1 MLCSM
6 NATSLAQNKVKSMS
20 DGEKRIYYSDIN
32 DAVIKLQEYSKEREQ
47 KNKSDFEFYSDYF
60 PYEMFKDL
68 ILHDKRTLKHHF
80 DLGNISE
87 IYSDDGQIKMYIW
100 NTKTGG
106 AVRNFIFDGVFS
118 YIHNDEYYALVNT
131 YEDEYRESIDEYAYN
146 NIINLGLG
154 PNEIISLPH
163 SDNKKYFCIKTT
175 YKTYGYVQLLEA
187 YYIDKNGTI
196 VKAPIFKDAN
206 NSKTV
211 LANNTLEGWGIY
223 SIFGIEFQNNTIYR
237 SINYQPKE
245 LEGWC
250 FPYPSGKVEVY
261 EYTDG
266 IYNKTKEMYDPYD
279 LVNHSLLNYD
289 AIIAEFYIEPYNLRI
304 DLLSDGSYRYASW
317 KNKSIS
323 EKPDIVINNGYRSTP
338 VEGGKGV
345 HSITEE
351 FTFQNNEY
359 FYIFSYEMIV
369 YNGRYSCESPSLT
382 VKQKDKVLMTLTLEE

>member
-100 NTKTGG
+100 NTNTGG

-211 LANNTLEGWGIY
+211 LANNTLEGWGNY

-266 IYNKTKEMYDPYD
+266 IYNKTKEMYDPSD